1 MATGPQPA
9 LRRALTA
16 LSGLALTGA
25 VLAGCGPTAT
35 PTAREAAEPGHN
47 GADVAFTAEMVPHH
61 EQGLHLV
68 AVAASRGATP
78 AFAELTGRMAAEQS
92 ADIDQLDAW
101 LDGWDAPASPG
112 PDQLLDHRVMAQRST
127 TGTMRGLMRIRM
139 GPWALSAD
147 DVDRLGETRRR
158 DFEDRWLRTMITHH
172 QGAISMARQE
182 IAQGAYPPAIALA
195 EEIVTTQQAE
205 VEQMEALL
213 RD

>member
-1 MATGPQPA
+1 MATARQPA
-9 LRRALTA
+9 LRRALSA
-16 LSGLALTGA
+16 LAGLALTGA
-25 VLAGCGPTAT
+25 VLAGCGSTAT

-47 GADVAFTAEMVPHH
+47 VADVAFAAEMVPHH
-61 EQGLHLV
+61 EEGLQLV
-68 AVAASRGATP
+68 AMAAGRDVTL
-78 AFAELTGRMAAEQS
+78 AFAELTGRIGAEQS

-101 LDGWDAPASPG
+101 LDGWDATASPG
-112 PDQLLDHRVMAQRST
+112 RDHLLDRGLMVQRST
-127 TGTMRGLMRIRM
+127 TDTVRGLMRNQM

-147 DVDRLGETRRR
+147 DLDRLGESRPP

-172 QGAISMARQE
+172 EGAISMARHE

-213 RD
+213 RS

>member
-1 MATGPQPA
+1 MATGRQPA

-16 LSGLALTGA
+16 LAGLALTGA
-25 VLAGCGPTAT
+25 VLAGCGSTAT
-35 PTAREAAEPGHN
+35 PTAREATEPGHN
-47 GADVAFTAEMVPHH
+47 GADVAFAAEMAPHH

-68 AVAASRGATP
+68 AMAAGRDVTA
-78 AFAELTGRMAAEQS
+78 AFVELTGRIAAEQS

-101 LDGWDAPASPG
+101 LDGWDATASPG
-112 PDQLLDHRVMAQRST
+112 PDHLPDDGLMAQRST
-127 TGTMRGLMRIRM
+127 TGTMRGLMRTRM

-147 DVDRLGETRRR
+147 DVDRLGASQAR